1 MHAKVAVF
9 DRRAACVGSS
19 NIDPF
24 SLLLAREANV
34 FVDDTGFAK
43 ELHDSLE
50 EAMRSGAGRVP
61 PRQWHRQPPW
71 RRAWIWLVYGLAR
84 FLISRLGFERYH

>member
-1 MHAKVAVF
+1 MAVF

-34 FVDDTGFAK
+34 FVDDTGFAR

-50 EAMRSGAGRVP
+50 EAMRSGAERLP
-61 PRQWHRQPPW
+61 PRQWRRQPLW
-71 RRAWIWLVYGLAR
+71 RRAWSWLAYGLAR
-84 FLISRLGFERYH
+84 FLISRFGFERYH

>member
-9 DRRAACVGSS
+9 DRARASVGSS

-34 FVDDTGFAK
+34 FVEDARFAA
-43 ELHDSLE
+43 ELCASLE
-50 EAMRSGAGRVP
+50 EAMARGARVMAP
-61 PRQWHRQPPW
+61 QQWKRQPLGL
-71 RRAWIWLVYGLAR
+71 RVRTWIAYGLAR
-84 FLISRLGFERYH
+84 LLVVFFGPDRAY